1 MAKVSMT
8 SNACIVVLKKD
19 NPDRSVLFIDASKEF
34 RKERA
39 KNFLD
44 PEHIEKIFKTY
55 RDRKDV
61 EKYAHLSTFDEI
73 EKNGF
78 NLNIPRY
85 VDTSEEEK
93 EVDLQETFLNWQNW
107 SRKRRKSTRSW
118 QSFLVSWDLTFLRRR
133 ANGDAYAYI

>member
-93 EVDLQETFLNWQNW
+93 EVDLQETFSELAKLEQEEKKVDAKLAEFFSELGLNF
-107 SRKRRKSTRSW
+107 STEKSEW
-118 QSFLVSWDLTFLRRR
+118 
-133 ANGDAYAYI
+133 